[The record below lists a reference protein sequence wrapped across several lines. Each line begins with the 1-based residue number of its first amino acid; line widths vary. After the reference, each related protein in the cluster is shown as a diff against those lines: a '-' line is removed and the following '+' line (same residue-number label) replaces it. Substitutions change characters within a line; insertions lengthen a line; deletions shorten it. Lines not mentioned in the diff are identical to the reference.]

1 MKFHSAVLVTALGTS
16 LMLAG
21 CSDEGSAKKESAAAS
36 AEKVAAPVAAAKL
49 GPNEGLVTSSV
60 NAGGYTY
67 VEIDQNGK
75 TLWLAGP
82 QSNLQQGSK
91 ISWGQGAVMS
101 NFTSK
106 TLNRTFNEI
115 MFVSAFNG
123 AQPAAMPANHP
134 PMQQVAAPSAAPS
147 AANVKNQGTVLSVQ
161 NSAGYSY
168 LEVSTPSGNKW
179 VAAPTAPIQTGQTV
193 TWSGASLMRNFTSS
207 SLGKTFDEILF
218 AGSVSAVN

>member
-1 MKFHSAVLVTALGTS
+1 
-16 LMLAG
+16 MLAG
-21 CSDEGSAKKESAAAS
+21 CSDNDAAKKETAAAS
-36 AEKVAAPVAAAKL
+36 AEKVVAPVAAAKL
-49 GPNEGLVTSSV
+49 GPNEGRVTHTV
-60 NAGGYTY
+60 DAGGYTY
-67 VEIDQNGK
+67 VEVDQNGK

-82 QSNLQQGSK
+82 QSNLPQGSK

-115 MFVSAFNG
+115 MFVSAFTG
-123 AQPAAMPANHP
+123 GQPAAMPANHP
-134 PMQQVAAPSAAPS
+134 PMQQVAAPSAA
-147 AANVKNQGTVLSVQ
+147 NVQNRGKVLSVQ

-168 LEVSTPSGNKW
+168 LEVSTATGNKW
-179 VAAPTAPIQTGQTV
+179 VAAPSAPIQAGQTV

-207 SLGKTFDEILF
+207 SLGQTFDEILF